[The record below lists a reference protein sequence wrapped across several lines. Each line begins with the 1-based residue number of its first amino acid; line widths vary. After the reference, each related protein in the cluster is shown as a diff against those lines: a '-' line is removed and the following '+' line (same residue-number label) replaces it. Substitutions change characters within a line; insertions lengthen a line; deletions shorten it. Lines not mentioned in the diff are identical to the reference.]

1 MTEPKK
7 RLYVVRLARDVAS
20 RHFRTAPGGSGAA
33 PYMPRDTHI
42 TDWYSIDQFGML
54 CFRVDER
61 EIHVP
66 LHMLISI
73 TELVE

>member
-7 RLYVVRLARDVAS
+7 RQYVVRLLSNVAI
-20 RHFRTAPGGSGAA
+20 RHFRTGSGSSGAS

-42 TDWYSIDQFGML
+42 TDWYEVDKFGML

-66 LHMLISI
+66 LHMLVSI